1 MHLNFERETDMRLEN
16 TEYLTATPI
25 LDSDSKVIIDFAMS
39 TVADTDDDP
48 ISKAIKLYYAVR
60 DGIWYDPYIPF
71 YRPEHYRASNVLK
84 RGRAFC
90 IGKASL
96 LCALGRA
103 GGIPSRVSF
112 ADVHNHL
119 ATKQLIDYLG
129 TDIFSYH
136 GLVEFYL
143 DGKWVKAT
151 PAFNKELCRKAKVT
165 PLEFNGREDSI
176 FQPYNEE
183 KKLFMEYIHDHGTY
197 ADIPVDQIVDAWK
210 ETYGHE
216 RVRKWIKAFEA
227 SGGKLKRKLE
237 NEEWLDR

>member
-1 MHLNFERETDMRLEN
+1 MHLNIERETNMRIEN

-25 LDSDSKVIIDFAMS
+25 IDSDSKVIIDFAMS
-39 TVADTDDDP
+39 TIEDADDDL
-48 ISKAIKLYYAVR
+48 ISKAIKLYYVVR

-103 GGIPSRVSF
+103 CDIPSRVSF

-129 TDIFSYH
+129 ADIFSYH
-136 GLVEFYL
+136 GLVEFFL

-151 PAFNKELCRKAKVT
+151 PAFNKELCRRAKVT

-197 ADIPVDQIVDAWK
+197 ADIPVD
-210 ETYGHE
+210 
-216 RVRKWIKAFEA
+216 RREA
-227 SGGKLKRKLE
+227 
-237 NEEWLDR
+237 